1 MKYLVDTNV
10 WLQAILGRSHAHD
23 VVRPLNEV
31 KPGLLATTDF
41 TLHTVGIRVTPTKPD
56 QFISF
61 LDDLIARRVNTL
73 HLAASDLRA
82 VVKTMQTLD
91 SILMTRCSMCRPNDM
106 T

>member
-1 MKYLVDTNV
+1 
-10 WLQAILGRSHAHD
+10 
-23 VVRPLNEV
+23 V

-73 HLAASDLRA
+73 H
-82 VVKTMQTLD
+82 
-91 SILMTRCSMCRPNDM
+91 
-106 T
+106 